1 MWFDAVNLFNG
12 LDKEAAAL
20 VEQHR
25 DVLVRVPRTFL
36 VNTLVE
42 LQKWPDL
49 FEPEKKYFRTLLDD
63 LSALS
68 LGQFHDLFG
77 GLEQIELDTGCSR
90 AEGGSVAEVQ
100 KKTLDLLRSK
110 GEYSHWRE
118 EVDRIFRQLDP
129 GIESRLTSTGL
140 GPRLV
145 VMIYGEGIAIEREK
159 LWRQFRDVGLRIPL
173 DLGESQTSGPF
184 LAELFTG
191 KPPHPG
197 SEPPPTLFDAL
208 CESGRFAP
216 SDNWIIEAGDG
227 LHSLCEKNRKSGTA
241 NAVGLSYQRLR
252 EYRERL
258 SGAIESKVNEG
269 KVSDPVELHAWLRT
283 LDAKPQE
290 GISLYSAPVISSFT
304 RDIFVL
310 GGNGTLIVNNS
321 FVEWSSV
328 EALRRAQPRVLVA
341 HFGVR
346 DKMKPFSSLLLFSK
360 PRSADQ
366 IPILEDPLGSFID
379 VEMLSYYI
387 WLKSRDSLP
396 YRGQTLYLLLAEGVG
411 EILALLPRERAKGQD
426 ATQPSP
432 ATLSNVAATMA
443 HWLGVKLAGNVN
455 QPIEAFL
462 S

>member
-1 MWFDAVNLFNG
+1 MNLFNG
-12 LDKEAAAL
+12 LDKEAATL

-25 DVLVRVPRTFL
+25 DALVRVPLTFL

-68 LGQFHDLFG
+68 SGQFHELFG
-77 GLEQIELDTGCSR
+77 GLEQIELNTGCSR
-90 AEGGSVAEVQ
+90 AEGGNVGEVQ

-118 EVDRIFRQLDP
+118 EVDKIFRQLDP
-129 GIESRLTSTGL
+129 GIQTRLYGA
-140 GPRLV
+140 GPEPRLV

-191 KPPHPG
+191 KPPRPA
-197 SEPPPTLFDAL
+197 SEPAPTLFDAL
-208 CESGRFAP
+208 CDSGRFAP
-216 SDNWIIEAGDG
+216 PDHWIIEAGDG
-227 LHSLCEKNRKSGTA
+227 IHSLCEKSRKPRTA
-241 NAVGLSYQRLR
+241 NAVGLSYLRLR

-258 SGAIESKVNEG
+258 SDAIESKVNEG
-269 KVSDPVELHAWLRT
+269 KVSDPVELHDWLRT

-290 GISLYSAPVISSFT
+290 GISLHSDPVISSFT

-360 PRSADQ
+360 PRSTDQ
-366 IPILEDPLGSFID
+366 IPVLEDPLGSFID

-387 WLKSRDSLP
+387 WLKSKDSLP
-396 YRGQTLYLLLAEGVG
+396 YRGQTLYLLLAEGVS
-411 EILALLPRERAKGQD
+411 EMMAMLPRERAKGQGVSI
-426 ATQPSP
+426 PSQ
-432 ATLSNVAATMA
+432 ATLSDVAATMA
-443 HWLGVKLAGNVN
+443 QWLGVKLAENTGR
-455 QPIEAFL
+455 PIEAFL

>member
-1 MWFDAVNLFNG
+1 MNLFNG
-12 LDKEAAAL
+12 LSKDAATL

-25 DVLVRVPRTFL
+25 AALVRVPLTFL

-49 FEPEKKYFRTLLDD
+49 FDPEKKYFRTLLED

-68 LGQFHDLFG
+68 PDQFHEMFA
-77 GLEQIELDTGCSR
+77 GLERIESDTGCSH
-90 AEGGSVAEVQ
+90 AEGGSAVEVQ
-100 KKTLDLLRSK
+100 KKTLDLLLSK

-118 EVDRIFRQLDP
+118 EVDKIMRQLDP
-129 GIESRLTSTGL
+129 VIESRLYNSGL

-145 VMIYGEGIAIEREK
+145 VMIYGEGIAIERDK
-159 LWRQFRDVGLRIPL
+159 LWRQFRDVGVRIPL

-191 KPPHPG
+191 KPAHPG
-197 SEPPPTLFDAL
+197 SEPAPTLFDAL

-216 SDNWIIEAGDG
+216 SDHWIIEAGDG
-227 LHSLCEKNRKSGTA
+227 LHSLCEKTRKPGKA

-252 EYRERL
+252 AYRERL
-258 SGAIESKVNEG
+258 SDAIESKVNEG
-269 KVSDPVELHAWLRT
+269 KVSDPVELHDWLRT

-290 GISLYSAPVISSFT
+290 GISLYSDPVISSFT

-328 EALRRAQPRVLVA
+328 EALRKAQPRVLVA

-360 PRSADQ
+360 PRSSDQ
-366 IPILEDPLGSFID
+366 IPVLEDPLGSFID
-379 VEMLSYYI
+379 VEILSYYI
-387 WLKSRDSLP
+387 WLKSKDSLP

-411 EILALLPRERAKGQD
+411 EMIALLPPERAKGQD
-426 ATQPSP
+426 VPKPPQ
-432 ATLSNVAATMA
+432 ATLSDVTATMA
-443 HWLGVKLAGNVN
+443 HWLGVKLAGISSR
-455 QPIEAFL
+455 PIEAFL